1 MDSLDSIIKDTEV
14 RMGKSIESLDGDLGK
29 VRTGRAHASLLD
41 HILVDYYGTPTPVN
55 QVASISS
62 SDARTLTVTPWE
74 KNMVSVV
81 EKAIIE
87 SDLGINPATAGHDI
101 RLPMPP
107 LTEERRKELA
117 KLTKSEG
124 ENAKIAIRNIRR
136 DANNQLKALLK
147 DKDISEDDDKRAEDV
162 VQKLTD
168 KFIAEVD
175 KHVSEK
181 EKDIMEI

>member
-1 MDSLDSIIKDTEV
+1 MDSVDSIIKDTEV

-29 VRTGRAHASLLD
+29 VRTGRANASLLD

-87 SDLGINPATAGHDI
+87 SDLGINPTTAGQDI

-136 DANNQLKALLK
+136 DANNHLKALLK
-147 DKDISEDDDKRAEDV
+147 DKEISEDDDKRAEDV

>member
-1 MDSLDSIIKDTEV
+1 MESVDSIIKDTEV

-29 VRTGRAHASLLD
+29 VRTGRANVSLLD

-62 SDARTLTVTPWE
+62 SDARTLAVTPWE
-74 KNMVSVV
+74 KNMVAVV

-87 SDLGINPATAGHDI
+87 SDLGINPVTAGQDI

-107 LTEERRKELA
+107 LTEERRKDLA
-117 KLTKSEG
+117 KLIKSEG

-136 DANNQLKALLK
+136 DANNHLKTLLK
-147 DKDISEDDDKRAEDV
+147 DKEISEDDDKRAEDV
-162 VQKLTD
+162 VQKFTD
-168 KFIAEVD
+168 KFIAKVD